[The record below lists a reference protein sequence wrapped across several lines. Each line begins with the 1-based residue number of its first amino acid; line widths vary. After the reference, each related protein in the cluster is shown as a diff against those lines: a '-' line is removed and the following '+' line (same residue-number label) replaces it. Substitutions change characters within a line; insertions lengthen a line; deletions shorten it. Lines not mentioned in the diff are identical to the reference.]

1 MSAEP
6 YKRVLLKISGE
17 ALKGEK
23 EFGYDFSEVQR
34 ICKDIKQLHDHGVE
48 ISIVVG
54 GGNIFRGVSLSEQKL
69 IDRASCDY
77 MGMLGTIMNALAVQ
91 SVFDKMNVSTRVCSA
106 IPVAAMCEQYI
117 RRRAIRHMEKGRIV
131 ICAAGTGN
139 PFFSTD
145 TAAALRAVEL
155 NCDVLMKATQVD
167 GVYNADPKK
176 VVSATKYH
184 ELTYKKVI
192 EDDLSV
198 MDASAITLA
207 RENNLPIVVFSI
219 HNHEGLIKAARGEGE
234 FTIIK

>member
-1 MSAEP
+1 MSADP

-34 ICKDIKQLHDHGVE
+34 ICKDIKKLHDAGVE
-48 ISIVVG
+48 VSIVVG

-77 MGMLGTIMNALAVQ
+77 MGMLGTIMNALAIQ
-91 SVFDKMNVSTRVCSA
+91 SVFDKLDVSTRVCSA
-106 IPVAAMCEQYI
+106 IPASAMCEQYI

-167 GVYNADPKK
+167 GVYTADPKK
-176 VVSATKYH
+176 DQKASKYK
-184 ELTYKKVI
+184 ELSYKKVL
-192 EDDLSV
+192 EDGLSV

-207 RENNLPIVVFSI
+207 RENKLPVVVFSI
-219 HNHEGLIKAARGEGE
+219 HNENSVLRAACSQGEY
-234 FTIIK
+234 TIIK